1 METRSLANLP
11 RLENHICNIR
21 PHTEPTTTQISP
33 SYSAQASTLPLST
46 RSESVV
52 LDGVRNA
59 FILVKAQAR
68 MLATPFIPAI
78 REFLLPELENA
89 WHSVLEEHE
98 GLVDSHTM
106 SRVNEAVGEI
116 NTKIL
121 FFESD
126 QGRCGPLQDHGTVGL
141 RVACMQDGV

>member
-1 METRSLANLP
+1 MVVKRYE
-11 RLENHICNIR
+11 EV
-21 PHTEPTTTQISP
+21 ISK
-33 SYSAQASTLPLST
+33 AD
-46 RSESVV
+46 ESVV

-106 SRVNEAVGEI
+106 SRVNEAVGDI